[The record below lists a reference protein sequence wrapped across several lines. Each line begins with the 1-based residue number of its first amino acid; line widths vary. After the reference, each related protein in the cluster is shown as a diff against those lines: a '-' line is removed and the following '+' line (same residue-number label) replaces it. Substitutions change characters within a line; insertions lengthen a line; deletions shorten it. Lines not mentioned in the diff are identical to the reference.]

1 MTASDIPHISF
12 SQQIQAG
19 FRRFLHW
26 LSKPHV
32 ILSLIMLVML
42 IYMIVIP
49 LYRMVETTLTIQEKD
64 LVTNRDAELGEF
76 TWYHWQRMLAS
87 KISTIVTYG
96 SLQHSLVT
104 SAGATLI
111 AMVLGC
117 LMAWFVVR
125 TDMPGRKL
133 INVLAIVPYMMPSWT
148 IAMAWLVL
156 FKNRTIGGTPGL
168 VEYLLGKGPPDW
180 FSFGPF
186 PIMVSSGLHYYTFF
200 FLFVATAL
208 MSIDSNLEEA
218 GEIMGASRR
227 RILMRIT
234 FPLILPA
241 LLSGFIM
248 TFSRVLGTFGSPN
261 ILGLPVRYYTVSTMI
276 RASMK
281 LGDTADGFV
290 LALMLIALAMITVY
304 INQKA
309 IGVKK
314 SFETIGGRGLV
325 IKQVRLRKWKYLFT
339 VVVLVIEILIAVLP
353 IGLLLWNTFMLKPGD
368 YSLENFTLVHW
379 IGTSDP
385 KVDDGLPGVLRNPLV
400 WQGAWNS
407 IRLAFLAALFS
418 ALLGVLLGYA
428 IVKGRGTWLSRLVE
442 QLSFVPYVIPGIA
455 FGAVFI
461 SMFARPVGPIP
472 PLYGTFA
479 LLVIVSV
486 AKNLPFSS
494 RTGVSAMVQ
503 VGKELE
509 EAAMM
514 AGANAWVRFK
524 SILFPLIRGGFIS
537 GFLLTF
543 ITTMRELSLIIL
555 LVTPATQVLA
565 SMTMRYTENGTE
577 QKADAI
583 IIMLIAIVLL
593 GNWIISRFRAGS
605 LEKGLG
611 VVT

>member
-1 MTASDIPHISF
+1 MTARDNP
-12 SQQIQAG
+12 SQAFYQKALASS
-19 FRRFLHW
+19 RRFFRW
-26 LSKPHV
+26 LTKPHV
-32 ILSLIMLVML
+32 FLSLIMLVML
-42 IYMIVIP
+42 VYLIVIP
-49 LYRMVETTLTIQEKD
+49 LYRMVETTLTYQEKD
-64 LVTNRDAELGEF
+64 LVTQHDAELGEF
-76 TWYHWQRMLAS
+76 TLYHWQRMLAS

-104 SAGATLI
+104 SVGATLI
-111 AMVLGC
+111 AMALGC

-148 IAMAWLVL
+148 IAMAWTVL
-156 FKNRTIGGTPGL
+156 FKNRTIGGAPGL
-168 VEYLLGKGPPDW
+168 LEFLLGTGPPDW
-180 FSFGPF
+180 FAYGPF

-200 FLFVATAL
+200 FLFVSTAL

-227 RILMRIT
+227 RILFKIT
-234 FPLILPA
+234 FPLVLPA

-248 TFSRVLGTFGSPN
+248 TFSRVLGTFGAPN
-261 ILGLPVRYYTVSTMI
+261 VLGLPVRYYTVSTMI
-276 RASMK
+276 RANMR

-325 IKQVRLRKWKYLFT
+325 INKVKLKKWKLLLT
-339 VVVLVIEILIAVLP
+339 TIIITIELLVAVLP
-353 IGLLLWNTFMLKPGD
+353 VCLLLLNTFTLKSGD
-368 YSLENFTLVHW
+368 YSLDNFTLVHW
-379 IGTSDP
+379 IGTSNP
-385 KVDDGLPGVLRNPLV
+385 KIDDGLPGVFRNPLV

-407 IRLAFLAALFS
+407 IKLAFSASLFS
-418 ALLGVLLGYA
+418 GLLGMLLGYA

-442 QLSFVPYVIPGIA
+442 QLAFVPYVIPGIA
-455 FGAVFI
+455 FGAVYI

-509 EAAMM
+509 EAAMV
-514 AGANAWVRFK
+514 AGANAWLRFK
-524 SILFPLIRGGFIS
+524 TILFPLIRGGFIS

-565 SMTMRYTENGTE
+565 SMTMRYIENGTE
-577 QKADAI
+577 QKADAV
-583 IIMLIAIVLL
+583 IIMLIVIVLF
-593 GNWIISRFRAGS
+593 GNWLISHFRSGS

-611 VVT
+611 VSG